1 MKVCTC
7 GVWASLGVDERRW
20 LQERMQKSRAVC
32 FKSGHMVGGRH
43 CMLSVGI
50 LRSGR
55 ENGWKL
61 PSFSLGGRGGDLPSE
76 DPCVIP

>member
-43 CMLSVGI
+43 CMLAVGI

-55 ENGWKL
+55 EIWTVNSILRTEMGLVKV
-61 PSFSLGGRGGDLPSE
+61 E
-76 DPCVIP
+76 M